1 MQIDPYNRFSL
12 VTPSDTDNFPLGP
25 SEAIAIGVNGKVQ
38 AVAQDGTVTE
48 FDLVKGE
55 VIPIKLIR
63 VNATG
68 TTAMNIVAL
77 YRQ

>member
-1 MQIDPYNRFSL
+1 MQIDPYNRFYA
-12 VTPSDTDNFPLGP
+12 VTPSDTVNFPWGP
-25 SEAIAIGVNGKVQ
+25 CDAIAVGVNGKVQ

-63 VNATG
+63 VNATD
-68 TTAMNIVAL
+68 TSANNIVAL